1 MPGYAYEAT
10 KGKLLK
16 AGLSHRTPCAVISQ
30 ATSAQE
36 QVFRTTIAELHN
48 APKLPAPT
56 LLVVG
61 DVVRFADHA
70 TLRQQFAQQAEK
82 LQPPVAAQD
91 FVTEEQEQA
100 E

>member
-10 KGKLLK
+10 KAKLLK
-16 AGLSHRTPCAVISQ
+16 AGLSHRTPCAVISK
-30 ATSAQE
+30 ATSSEE

-70 TLRQQFAQQAEK
+70 TLRQQFAQQISEF
-82 LQPPVAAQD
+82 QPSVAQD
-91 FVTEEQEQA
+91 SVSEEQEQA

>member
-1 MPGYAYEAT
+1 
-10 KGKLLK
+10 
-16 AGLSHRTPCAVISQ
+16 VISQ

-70 TLRQQFAQQAEK
+70 TLRQQFAQHVSEF
-82 LQPPVAAQD
+82 QPSIALD
-91 FVTEEQEQA
+91 FVSEEQEQA

>member
-1 MPGYAYEAT
+1 M
-10 KGKLLK
+10 
-16 AGLSHRTPCAVISQ
+16 ISQ

-48 APKLPAPT
+48 VPKLPAPT

-70 TLRQQFAQQAEK
+70 TLRQQFAQQISEF
-82 LQPPVAAQD
+82 QPPVAAQD
-91 FVTEEQEQA
+91 FVPEEQEQA